1 LPSFS
6 SFIPKAFSWL
16 IGAATVFIALYW
28 LVEIGTYSA
37 CFTEVLGKASGI
49 SGFDFEISETE
60 CWHDPAVSVFV
71 SKAGHST
78 KTRLFQYTR
87 GANPVPIITSIDE
100 HTVQISLSS
109 VGAIACRR
117 DRWGPLTIKYD
128 IGAVEYPSVHAQPP
142 EC

>member
-1 LPSFS
+1 VPRFS
-6 SFIPKAFSWL
+6 SFTAKAFRWL

-28 LVEIGTYSA
+28 GVKVGTYSG
-37 CFTEVLGKASGI
+37 CFTDVLGKASGI

-87 GANPVPIITSIDE
+87 GANPVPVITLLGKD
-100 HTVQISLSS
+100 TVQISLSS

-128 IGAVEYPSVHAQPP
+128 IGAVEYPSVQAQLP